1 MPSSEPLK
9 SPHAAEV
16 PKNWRRLTI
25 YVLAFLAIGHSFL
38 IMLWVAP
45 TNPMRDAVGA
55 ERLRSYIY
63 PYFEQSWSVFAP
75 VPRRGGENVQIRA
88 YVGDFTAQTGKMTD
102 WYDVTS
108 KEDQKIK
115 YLVNPSRIHSATR
128 RLGGNMNSLMVK
140 LNQSQRAIVQGNYV
154 DSPRTDLGKNLLK
167 ANKGGAARPV
177 DVVTYMRTDEMM
189 TRFATMYGTARWGKG
204 VTMIQFRVGHRTVP
218 NYTRRNEVNFLDVP
232 FTYFRY
238 GWRKAMPGDSNA
250 QSAFNGYVGK

>member
-1 MPSSEPLK
+1 MTNAEP
-9 SPHAAEV
+9 SPHATQV
-16 PKNWRRLTI
+16 PTTARRGLVWTI
-25 YVLAFLAIGHSFL
+25 AVLAAVHSIL
-38 IMLWVAP
+38 IMIWIMPV
-45 TNPMRDAVGA
+45 NPLRDAVGA

-88 YVGDFTAQTGKMTD
+88 YIGDYTTQTGKVTD
-102 WYDVTS
+102 WYDITAE
-108 KEDQKIK
+108 EDKKIK
-115 YLVNPSRIHSATR
+115 YLIDPSRIHSATR

-140 LNQSQRAIVQGNYV
+140 LNQGQRAIVQGNYV
-154 DSPRTDLGKNLLK
+154 DSPRTQLARNLLRSST
-167 ANKGGAARPV
+167 GGAAGPV
-177 DVVTYMRTDEMM
+177 DVVGYMRTDEMM
-189 TRFATMYGTARWGKG
+189 TRFATMYGTARWGKD

-218 NYTRRNEVNFLDVP
+218 NYTKRNEINFLDVP